1 MVEKAEYWSQQYLN
15 QKHGWDIRSVSTP
28 LKAYFDQL
36 TDKSIDILV
45 PGAGFGWEV
54 AYLFQSGFKN
64 VKMLD
69 FAPEAVEIFK
79 RNFPDFPI
87 SQILI
92 QDFFQHSGSYDLIVE
107 QTFFSGISPAM
118 RKEYA
123 SKCYSLL
130 KENGKIAGLLFNHE
144 FQSNGPPFGGT
155 LEEYEKI
162 FAENFIFKKFETS
175 YNSIKPRAEREL
187 FFIFQKK

>member
-1 MVEKAEYWSQQYLN
+1 MVEKAEYWSKQYLN

-118 RKEYA
+118 RKDYA

>member
-1 MVEKAEYWSQQYLN
+1 MVEKAEFWSQQYQN
-15 QKHGWDIRSVSTP
+15 QRHGWDLRSVSTP

-69 FAPEAVEIFK
+69 FAPEAIEIFK

-87 SQILI
+87 NQILI

-107 QTFFSGISPAM
+107 QTFFSGISRSM

-123 SKCYSLL
+123 KKCHTLL
-130 KENGKIAGLLFNHE
+130 KDNGKVIGLLFNHE
-144 FQSNGPPFGGT
+144 FQSDGPPFGGT
-155 LEEYEKI
+155 IEEYKTI
-162 FAENFIFKKFETS
+162 FIENFIFKIFETS
-175 YNSIKPRAEREL
+175 YNSIKPRAGREF
-187 FFIFQKK
+187 FFILKKK